1 MLRKIADSREAW
13 QALLEEQEDL
23 VSSQDTLKAS
33 NRRRDIAFEAEL
45 MRMKLIRSA
54 VIATEGLRNAGHRP
68 CAWWFQLVS
77 PSGRWYEATMKR
89 AFYYLEP
96 LT

>member
-1 MLRKIADSREAW
+1 MLSAEQK
-13 QALLEEQEDL
+13 ALVGSEE
-23 VSSQDTLKAS
+23 TLKDS
-33 NRRRDIAFEAEL
+33 KRRRDIAFEAEL

-68 CAWWFQLVS
+68 SAWWFLLVS
-77 PSGRWYEATMKR
+77 PSGCWYKAAMKR